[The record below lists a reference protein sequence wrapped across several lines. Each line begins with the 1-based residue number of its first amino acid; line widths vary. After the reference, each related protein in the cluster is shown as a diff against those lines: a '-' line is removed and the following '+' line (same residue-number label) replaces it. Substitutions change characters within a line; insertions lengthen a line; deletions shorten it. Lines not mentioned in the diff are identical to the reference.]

1 MLNQNIL
8 KQIIRFI
15 TVQSTLTVITILY
28 FDNFLIG
35 DYLDGF
41 VIILENLLED
51 KDRFY
56 PFINSDFVKLDFY
69 IALYVFIFMILLQSS
84 NFYNYSNDFEFKKS
98 RSYLD
103 EYINIFLLWTSS
115 FMIFIVLFRF
125 TILSRGYLI
134 LFNLIIPLIL
144 LLLRNT
150 EFLSTALGRS
160 AFSEKFIS
168 INLHSE
174 SLIYK
179 IRLLTLRSEVAK
191 LNKGSSLSSAE
202 IKTFIDEQILNE
214 NVNLIVLKITE
225 QVKLSKDLEE
235 YLLSTNK
242 KILIV
247 SDQKLDFYNKFLYKL
262 VEVESKYLVYLNN
275 DIQYGSRYLVKRLI
289 DIVFSFVI
297 LLLTIPF
304 IFFITLFILI
314 SDGFPPIIKQE
325 RIGLHGKKFSMY
337 KFRTMRVDSHKEREF
352 LKKLNEHD
360 GPLFKI
366 EDDPRFIK
374 GARLI
379 RKFSLDELP
388 QIINI
393 FKGEMSLVGPRPL
406 FAEDNAHFDEI
417 YIRRL
422 NVLPGLTGLLQINER
437 NTADFEIW
445 HKYDMQYMENWSIY
459 NDLKIILKTPLAIFK
474 SRNSGI

>member
-1 MLNQNIL
+1 MINQNIF

-15 TVQSTLTVITILY
+15 TVQFILTVITILY

-41 VIILENLLED
+41 IIILENLLED
-51 KDRFY
+51 KNRFY
-56 PFINSDFVKLDFY
+56 PFIKTEYVKLDFY
-69 IALYVFIFMILLQSS
+69 IALYILIFMILLQSS

-98 RSYLD
+98 KSYFD
-103 EYINIFLLWTSS
+103 EYLNIFLLWTSS

-134 LFNLIIPLIL
+134 LFNLFIPLVL

-150 EFLSTALGRS
+150 EFLSSALGRS
-160 AFSEKFIS
+160 AFSEKYIT

-191 LNKGSSLSSAE
+191 LNNATGLTSSE
-202 IKTFIDEQILNE
+202 IKSFIDQQIINE
-214 NVNLIVLKITE
+214 NVNLIVLKITHE
-225 QVKLSKDLEE
+225 LKLSKDLEE

-242 KILIV
+242 KILII
-247 SDQKLDFYNKFLYKL
+247 SDIKLDFFNKFLYKAI
-262 VEVESKYLVYLNN
+262 EVENKYLVYLNN
-275 DIQYGSRYLVKRLI
+275 DIQYGTRYLIKRLI
-289 DIVFSFVI
+289 DIFFSLII
-297 LLLTIPF
+297 LLFALPIILIIT
-304 IFFITLFILI
+304 FFIIFT
-314 SDGFPPIIKQE
+314 DGFPPVIKQE
-325 RIGLHGKKFSMY
+325 RIGLHGKKFNMY
-337 KFRTMRVDSHKEREF
+337 KFRTMKVDSHKEREY
-352 LKKLNEHD
+352 LQKLNEHE

-366 EDDPRFIK
+366 EDDPRFIQ

-379 RKFSLDELP
+379 RKFSLDEIP

-406 FAEDNAHFDEI
+406 FAEDNIYFDEI

-437 NTADFEIW
+437 NTADFDIW

-459 NDLKIILKTPLAIFK
+459 NDLKIILRTPLAIFK
-474 SRNSGI
+474 RRNSGI

>member
-191 LNKGSSLSSAE
+191 LNKASSLSSAE

-337 KFRTMRVDSHKEREF
+337 KFRTMKVDSHKEREF

>member
-191 LNKGSSLSSAE
+191 LNKDSSLSSAE

-247 SDQKLDFYNKFLYKL
+247 SDQILDFYNKFLYKL

-337 KFRTMRVDSHKEREF
+337 KFRTMKVDSHKERE
-352 LKKLNEHD
+352 LLQKLNEHD

-474 SRNSGI
+474 NRNSGI

>member
-191 LNKGSSLSSAE
+191 LNKASSLSSAE

-289 DIVFSFVI
+289 DIVLSFVI

-406 FAEDNAHFDEI
+406 FAEDNVHFDEI

>member
-225 QVKLSKDLEE
+225 QVKLSRGLEE

-297 LLLTIPF
+297 FLLAIPLILF
-304 IFFITLFILI
+304 LTLFILVV
-314 SDGFPPIIKQE
+314 DGFPPIIKQE

>member
-191 LNKGSSLSSAE
+191 LNKDSSLSSAE

-247 SDQKLDFYNKFLYKL
+247 SDQILDFYNKFLYKL

-289 DIVFSFVI
+289 DIVFSFFI

-337 KFRTMRVDSHKEREF
+337 KFRTMKVDSHKERE
-352 LKKLNEHD
+352 LLQKLNEHD

-474 SRNSGI
+474 NRNSGI

>member
-1 MLNQNIL
+1 MLNQNIF

-15 TVQSTLTVITILY
+15 TVQFTLTIITILY

-56 PFINSDFVKLDFY
+56 PFLSSEFVKLDFY

-84 NFYNYSNDFEFKKS
+84 NFYNYTNDFEFKKS

-103 EYINIFLLWTSS
+103 EYMNIFLLWTSS

-134 LFNLIIPLIL
+134 LFNLLIPLIL

-150 EFLSTALGRS
+150 EFLSSALGRS
-160 AFSEKFIS
+160 AFSEKYIT

-179 IRLLTLRSEVAK
+179 IRLLTLRSEVAR
-191 LNKGSSLSSAE
+191 LINSTGLSSSE

-225 QVKLSKDLEE
+225 EVQLSKNLEE

-242 KILIV
+242 KILA
-247 SDQKLDFYNKFLYKL
+247 Y
-262 VEVESKYLVYLNN
+262 
-275 DIQYGSRYLVKRLI
+275 R
-289 DIVFSFVI
+289 
-297 LLLTIPF
+297 
-304 IFFITLFILI
+304 
-314 SDGFPPIIKQE
+314 
-325 RIGLHGKKFSMY
+325 
-337 KFRTMRVDSHKEREF
+337 
-352 LKKLNEHD
+352 
-360 GPLFKI
+360 
-366 EDDPRFIK
+366 
-374 GARLI
+374 
-379 RKFSLDELP
+379 
-388 QIINI
+388 
-393 FKGEMSLVGPRPL
+393 
-406 FAEDNAHFDEI
+406 
-417 YIRRL
+417 
-422 NVLPGLTGLLQINER
+422 
-437 NTADFEIW
+437 
-445 HKYDMQYMENWSIY
+445 
-459 NDLKIILKTPLAIFK
+459 
-474 SRNSGI
+474 

>member
-289 DIVFSFVI
+289 DIVLSFVI

>member
-1 MLNQNIL
+1 MLNQNIF

-15 TVQSTLTVITILY
+15 TVQFTLTIITILY

-56 PFINSDFVKLDFY
+56 PFLSSEFVKLDFY

-84 NFYNYSNDFEFKKS
+84 NFYNYTNDFEFKKS

-103 EYINIFLLWTSS
+103 EYMNIFLLWTSS

-134 LFNLIIPLIL
+134 LFNLLIPLIL

-150 EFLSTALGRS
+150 EFLSSALGRS
-160 AFSEKFIS
+160 AFSEKYIT

-179 IRLLTLRSEVAK
+179 IRLLTLRSEVAR
-191 LNKGSSLSSAE
+191 LINSTGLSSSE

-214 NVNLIVLKITE
+214 NVNLIVLKITKE
-225 QVKLSKDLEE
+225 VQLSKNLEE

-247 SDQKLDFYNKFLYKL
+247 SDEKLNFYNKFLYKA
-262 VEVESKYLVYLNN
+262 VEVENKYLVYLNN
-275 DIQYGSRYLVKRLI
+275 DIQYGSRYLIKRII
-289 DIVFSFVI
+289 DIVFSLIIFLFAVPVI
-297 LLLTIPF
+297 LLLT
-304 IFFITLFILI
+304 FFILFA
-314 SDGFPPIIKQE
+314 DGFPPIIKQE
-325 RIGLHGKKFSMY
+325 RIGLHGKKFNMY
-337 KFRTMRVDSHKEREF
+337 KFRTMKVDSHKEREF
-352 LKKLNEHD
+352 LQKLNEHD

>member
-1 MLNQNIL
+1 
-8 KQIIRFI
+8 
-15 TVQSTLTVITILY
+15 
-28 FDNFLIG
+28 
-35 DYLDGF
+35 
-41 VIILENLLED
+41 
-51 KDRFY
+51 
-56 PFINSDFVKLDFY
+56 
-69 IALYVFIFMILLQSS
+69 MILLQSS

-191 LNKGSSLSSAE
+191 LNKDSSLSSAE

-247 SDQKLDFYNKFLYKL
+247 SDQILDFYNKFLYKL
-262 VEVESKYLVYLNN
+262 VEVESKYLLYLNN
-275 DIQYGSRYLVKRLI
+275 DIQYGSRYILKRILDITLSCIGLVIFSPIMILLGLYIILI
-289 DIVFSFVI
+289 DGYPFFV
-297 LLLTIPF
+297 
-304 IFFITLFILI
+304 
-314 SDGFPPIIKQE
+314 KQ
-325 RIGLHGKKFSMY
+325 RRVGLHGEPFNMFKFQNYEKKFS
-337 KFRTMRVDSHKEREF
+337 
-352 LKKLNEHD
+352 
-360 GPLFKI
+360 
-366 EDDPRFIK
+366 
-374 GARLI
+374 
-379 RKFSLDELP
+379 
-388 QIINI
+388 
-393 FKGEMSLVGPRPL
+393 
-406 FAEDNAHFDEI
+406 
-417 YIRRL
+417 
-422 NVLPGLTGLLQINER
+422 
-437 NTADFEIW
+437 
-445 HKYDMQYMENWSIY
+445 
-459 NDLKIILKTPLAIFK
+459 
-474 SRNSGI
+474 

>member
-191 LNKGSSLSSAE
+191 LNKDSSLSSAE

-247 SDQKLDFYNKFLYKL
+247 SDQILDFYNKFLYKL

-289 DIVFSFVI
+289 DIVFSFFI

-337 KFRTMRVDSHKEREF
+337 KFRTMKVDSHKEREF
-352 LKKLNEHD
+352 LQKLNEHD

>member
-191 LNKGSSLSSAE
+191 LNKASSLSSAE

>member
-1 MLNQNIL
+1 MFNQNIL

-15 TVQSTLTVITILY
+15 AVQSTLTVITILY

-51 KDRFY
+51 KNRFY
-56 PFINSDFVKLDFY
+56 PFINSEFVKLDFY

-84 NFYNYSNDFEFKKS
+84 SFYNYSNDFEFKKS

-115 FMIFIVLFRF
+115 FMIFIVFFRF
-125 TILSRGYLI
+125 TILSRGYLV
-134 LFNLIIPLIL
+134 LFNLLIPLIL

-160 AFSEKFIS
+160 VFSEKYIS

-174 SLIYK
+174 SLLYK

-191 LNKGSSLSSAE
+191 LNKDSSLSSAE

-225 QVKLSKDLEE
+225 QIELSKDLEE

-247 SDQKLDFYNKFLYKL
+247 SDQKLDFYNKFLYKI
-262 VEVESKYLVYLNN
+262 VEVENKYLVYLNN

-304 IFFITLFILI
+304 IFFITFFILI
-314 SDGFPPIIKQE
+314 ADGFPPIIKQE
-325 RIGLHGKKFSMY
+325 RIGLHGKKFNMY
-337 KFRTMRVDSHKEREF
+337 KFRTMKVDSHKEREF
-352 LKKLNEHD
+352 LQKLNEHD

-366 EDDPRFIK
+366 ENDPRFIK
-374 GARLI
+374 GAKLV

-393 FKGEMSLVGPRPL
+393 LKGEMSLVGPRPL

-417 YIRRL
+417 YVRRL

-459 NDLKIILKTPLAIFK
+459 NDLKIILKTPLAILK

>member
-225 QVKLSKDLEE
+225 QVKLSRDLEE

-304 IFFITLFILI
+304 IFFVTLFILI

>member
-8 KQIIRFI
+8 KQVIRFI
-15 TVQSTLTVITILY
+15 TVQFTLTIITILY

-35 DYLDGF
+35 DYLEGF

-56 PFINSDFVKLDFY
+56 PFIKTEFVKLDFY

-134 LFNLIIPLIL
+134 LFNLLIPFIL

-150 EFLSTALGRS
+150 EFISTALGRS
-160 AFSEKFIS
+160 AFSEKYIT
-168 INLHSE
+168 INLHPE

-191 LNKGSSLSSAE
+191 LNNTTGLSSTE
-202 IKTFIDEQILNE
+202 IKTFIDEQTLNE
-214 NVNLIVLKITE
+214 NVNLIVLKITN

-235 YLLSTNK
+235 YLLSANK

-247 SDQKLDFYNKFLYKL
+247 SDQKIDFYNKFLYKA

-297 LLLTIPF
+297 FLLAIPLILF
-304 IFFITLFILI
+304 LTLFIPVV
-314 SDGFPPIIKQE
+314 DGFPPIIKQE
-325 RIGLHGKKFSMY
+325 RIGLHGKKFNMY
-337 KFRTMRVDSHKEREF
+337 KFRTMKVNSHKERDY
-352 LKKLNEHD
+352 LQKLNEHD

-374 GARLI
+374 GAKLI
-379 RKFSLDELP
+379 RKLSLDELP

>member
-289 DIVFSFVI
+289 DIVLSFVI

-304 IFFITLFILI
+304 IFFVTLFILI